1 MGDLGPGMIACSS
14 PTDLGRKAAA
24 LVGEIDMMPNTL
36 NPTLQGLSKCT
47 ECLDARQFT
56 VESRSEGMLYVG
68 VRLSCCIVLV

>member
-36 NPTLQGLSKCT
+36 NPKP
-47 ECLDARQFT
+47 
-56 VESRSEGMLYVG
+56 
-68 VRLSCCIVLV
+68 